1 MNASDIKQLFSAL
14 AERFE
19 KEKEQLGDLDAV
31 LGDGDH
37 GVSMA
42 NGFSKANEAVKE
54 SDVEDVG
61 QLFQNAGRALM
72 SGIGG
77 ASGPLFAMVLIELG
91 KANLGQTELAL
102 EGFREGVTNAAASV
116 QRLGKAERGDK
127 TMLDVLL
134 PVSEALQSADSLE
147 GGLEQAARVSENA
160 AEKTADLAAKKGR
173 AQYVKDAGL
182 GHPDP
187 GATSLSLLFD
197 TFYQVYKS
205 EANT

>member
-1 MNASDIKQLFSAL
+1 VNASDIKQLFSAL

>member
-1 MNASDIKQLFSAL
+1 VNASDIKQLFSAL

-77 ASGPLFAMVLIELG
+77 ASGPLFAMVLLELG
-91 KANLGQTELAL
+91 KSTSNQSDLTLNS
-102 EGFREGVTNAAASV
+102 FREGITNAAAAV
-116 QRLGKAERGDK
+116 QRLGKAKRGDK

-134 PVSEALQSADSLE
+134 PVGEALQSVSDLE
-147 GGLEQAARVSENA
+147 DGLEQAAKVSKNA

-173 AQYVKDAGL
+173 AQYVQGGGL

-187 GATSLSLLFD
+187 GATSLSIFFE
-197 TFYQVYKS
+197 TFHQVYKAKAS
-205 EANT
+205 A